1 MKVKTK
7 LAGLGIFMLL
17 AAAGFAQRGE
27 WELLG
32 DANVD
37 GRVDHDRIEVTRRDG
52 TFRAIQLKVERAPI
66 RFDRVVVHFHNG
78 ESMPV
83 QIRSLIPAG
92 GQTRVIDLPGERRI
106 IQNVEFFYERAGGGR
121 GRVILFGLH

>member
-1 MKVKTK
+1 MFFAALALL
-7 LAGLGIFMLL
+7 LAGT
-17 AAAGFAQRGE
+17 AFAQRGR

-37 GRVDHDRIEVTRRDG
+37 GAADHDRIEVTKRDG
-52 TFRAIQLKVERAPI
+52 AFRAIQIKVERAAI
-66 RFDRVVVHFHNG
+66 RFDRVVIHFHNG

-83 QIRSLIPAG
+83 PIRALIPAG
-92 GQTRVIDLPGERRI
+92 GQTRIIDLPGERRI
-106 IQNVEFFYERAGGGR
+106 IHNVEFFYERAGQGR